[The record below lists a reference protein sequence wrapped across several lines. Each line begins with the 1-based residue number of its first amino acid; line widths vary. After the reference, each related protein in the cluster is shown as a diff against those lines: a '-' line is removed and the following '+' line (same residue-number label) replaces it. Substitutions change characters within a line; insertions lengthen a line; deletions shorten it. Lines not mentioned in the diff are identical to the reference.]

1 MKPFFAIR
9 IDYNPADSDD
19 QDHRDENT
27 VRFAVA
33 RQCHPSV
40 MEGADEESRA
50 EAAVAD
56 DRKAI
61 VDRFASAV
69 RFADR
74 AMNDG
79 DDWSLLDEVMKALLG
94 VYGGLS
100 TVRYLLDTVIDE
112 ADEDDLEE
120 LQAII
125 DRQRTAPPGGD
136 SVEPDA

>member
-19 QDHRDENT
+19 QEHRDENAISAT
-27 VRFAVA
+27 VA
-33 RQCHPSV
+33 RQCDPSV
-40 MEGADEESRA
+40 MEGADEESRT

-61 VDRFASAV
+61 VECTTLAL

-74 AMNDG
+74 AMGYD
-79 DDWSLLDEVMKALLG
+79 DDWDLLDEVMKSLVG
-94 VYGGLS
+94 IWGGLS
-100 TVRYLLDTVIDE
+100 TVRYLLDTVIGE

-125 DRQRTAPPGGD
+125 DKQRTALSEGD
-136 SVEPDA
+136 GAEPDA